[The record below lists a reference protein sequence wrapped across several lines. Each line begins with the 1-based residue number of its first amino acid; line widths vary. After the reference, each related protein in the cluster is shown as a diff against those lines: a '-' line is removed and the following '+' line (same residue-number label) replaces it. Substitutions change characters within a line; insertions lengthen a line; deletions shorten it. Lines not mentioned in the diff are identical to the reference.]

1 MVVDSSALP
10 EQVIDDVV
18 LSAFDSAG
26 QRCSALR
33 VLFVQAD
40 VAPRILRM
48 LTGAMA
54 ELNVGDPGLLATDVG
69 PVIDDAARDVL
80 RVHAERMKR
89 EATMLFGADL
99 APDTASGSFFAPH
112 AFEIDAIGCLDREVF
127 GAILHAVRRHAR
139 DLALVIDAITATRYG
154 LTHGLNRRVGATA
167 RHTPHPQ

>member
-69 PVIDDAARDVL
+69 PVIDPAAPTVL
-80 RVHAERMKR
+80 RVHAERLKR
-89 EATMLFGADL
+89 EATRISGAHL
-99 APDTASGSFFAPH
+99 APDPASVCLFAPT
-112 AFEIDAIGCLDREVF
+112 AADTDPTGRE
-127 GAILHAVRRHAR
+127 RK
-139 DLALVIDAITATRYG
+139 
-154 LTHGLNRRVGATA
+154 
-167 RHTPHPQ
+167 